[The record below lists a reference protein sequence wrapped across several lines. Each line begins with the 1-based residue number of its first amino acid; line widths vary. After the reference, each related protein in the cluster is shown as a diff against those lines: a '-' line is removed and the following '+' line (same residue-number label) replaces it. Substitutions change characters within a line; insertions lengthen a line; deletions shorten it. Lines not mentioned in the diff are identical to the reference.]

1 MIISGLCVSQQWQD
15 KGFRSRLA
23 DAMTHAVAIV
33 CKFYTRRCVG
43 SVRTA
48 NFSVAS
54 WQKTTCYN
62 WDQIAILCWITLFEK
77 DLRLH
82 WSGICDFYLLNCNR
96 ERSYYKYCQCSQ
108 NFLWV
113 KKWNWSSQPLD
124 SDVQYTIYSQYRRLS
139 YVCSFQ
145 IAFTASRNMYLLF
158 WCFDLWWMT
167 WFRSMY
173 TFVSSS

>member
-1 MIISGLCVSQQWQD
+1 MIIIGLRVSQQWQD
-15 KGFRSRLA
+15 KGFWSRSA

-96 ERSYYKYCQCSQ
+96 ELSYYKYCQCSQ

-124 SDVQYTIYSQYRRLS
+124 LMYSTLFTVKTGGYHMFAHLKLLLQFLGICI
-139 YVCSFQ
+139 CSFGVL
-145 IAFTASRNMYLLF
+145 I
-158 WCFDLWWMT
+158 FDGWHDL
-167 WFRSMY
+167 
-173 TFVSSS
+173 

>member
-1 MIISGLCVSQQWQD
+1 MFHKNQLQRWSSADYCVTTMARQTISEQIGRCHD
-15 KGFRSRLA
+15 
-23 DAMTHAVAIV
+23 TCTIV

-43 SVRTA
+43 SVRIT

-96 ERSYYKYCQCSQ
+96 EQSYYKYCQCSQ

-113 KKWNWSSQPLD
+113 KKMELVITTFGFRCTVHYLQPIQEVIICLLIWNCF
-124 SDVQYTIYSQYRRLS
+124 YS
-139 YVCSFQ
+139 F
-145 IAFTASRNMYLLF
+145 
-158 WCFDLWWMT
+158 
-167 WFRSMY
+167 
-173 TFVSSS
+173 

>member
-1 MIISGLCVSQQWQD
+1 MSKNPVTTVIISGLCVSQQWQD
-15 KGFRSRLA
+15 KRFRSRLA

-43 SVRTA
+43 SVRIA

-96 ERSYYKYCQCSQ
+96 EQSYYKYCQCSQ

-113 KKWNWSSQPLD
+113 KKWNWSWITTFGFRCTVHYSQPIQEVIICLL
-124 SDVQYTIYSQYRRLS
+124 IWNCFYS
-139 YVCSFQ
+139 F
-145 IAFTASRNMYLLF
+145 
-158 WCFDLWWMT
+158 
-167 WFRSMY
+167 
-173 TFVSSS
+173 

>member
-1 MIISGLCVSQQWQD
+1 MIISGLCVPQQWQD
-15 KGFRSRLA
+15 KGFRSRSA

-33 CKFYTRRCVG
+33 CKFYTLRCVG

-62 WDQIAILCWITLFEK
+62 WDQIAILYWITLFEK
-77 DLRLH
+77 DLHLH

-96 ERSYYKYCQCSQ
+96 ERSYYYKYCQCSQ

-113 KKWNWSSQPLD
+113 KNGISHHNLWIPM
-124 SDVQYTIYSQYRRLS
+124 YSTL
-139 YVCSFQ
+139 
-145 IAFTASRNMYLLF
+145 FTASTGGYHMFAHLKLLLQLLGICICSF
-158 WCFDLWWMT
+158 GVLIFDGWHDL
-167 WFRSMY
+167 
-173 TFVSSS
+173 

>member
-1 MIISGLCVSQQWQD
+1 
-15 KGFRSRLA
+15 
-23 DAMTHAVAIV
+23 MTHAVAIV

-62 WDQIAILCWITLFEK
+62 WDQIAILCRITLFEK
-77 DLRLH
+77 DLHLH
-82 WSGICDFYLLNCNR
+82 WSGICDFYLLNYNR

-108 NFLWV
+108 NFLWA
-113 KKWNWSSQPLD
+113 KKWNWTEMLVPWITRSSQPLD

-139 YVCSFQ
+139 YVCSFE
-145 IAFTASRNMYLLF
+145 IAFTAARNMYLLF

-167 WFRSMY
+167 WFISMY
-173 TFVSSS
+173 TFASLS